1 MTITNGYSSLAEF
14 KAWVTVRGGTASTD
28 AADDAVMES
37 IIEACS
43 RKIDELTGRKFWKNS
58 VAETRYFQAREAFY
72 LDLEDLVSIAT
83 LSVDYANTRT
93 YTDLVAADFELSPP
107 NAALDGKPYT
117 EIFISPTSAA
127 YFPVF
132 DAGGSRSVKI
142 SGVFGW
148 PSVPTN
154 IKTDCM
160 TIVHNLWMARS
171 GQVGSGKVS
180 VTAGGIVI
188 RPEDIPDHVMQDILT
203 LRILR

>member
-1 MTITNGYSSLAEF
+1 MTIMNGYATLAEF
-14 KAWVTVRGGTASTD
+14 KAWVTVRGGTISTS
-28 AADDAVMES
+28 AADDEVMES
-37 IIEACS
+37 IIETCS
-43 RKIDELTGRKFWKNS
+43 RKIDELAGRRFWKNS
-58 VAETRYFQAREAFY
+58 AAETRYFQAREAFY
-72 LDLEDLVSIAT
+72 LDLGDLVSVTT
-83 LSVDYANTRT
+83 LSVDYANTRS
-93 YTDLVAADFELSPP
+93 YTDLVSADFELSPP
-107 NAALDGKPYT
+107 NAALDDKPYT

-132 DAGGSRSVKI
+132 GAGGDRSVKI
-142 SGVFGW
+142 SGIFGW

-188 RPEDIPDHVMQDILT
+188 RPEDIPDHVMQDILMY
-203 LRILR
+203 RIYR